1 MKTMKKVNYVR
12 LPRKI
17 IYTFLVMLLVLLA
30 SRLPM
35 PTCGSSGNILINA
48 TAFPSSDV
56 IIQIGEN
63 ISLYFGHV
71 TWSGAQVKLY
81 LSKDGYSS
89 ISSQTDI
96 RFGPTFDIIKIMG
109 DTIDSTTYLGFT
121 VGKNWI
127 NGTLPKTL
135 EVWGG
140 QCFVKALDGSSAA
153 VAVTDKSFTI
163 LAIFEIV
170 PNYGPGRT
178 SVELRGYSLPSND
191 YANLSYN
198 AGNGWKP
205 VANFVRA
212 NENGR
217 LSYFTLAP
225 DVAEVQP
232 EGITAESYA
241 KITFRMLVNRTG
253 QVVNGTF
260 NEYRRGIK
268 QVYSPDSKNLT
279 ISEGYLIGNNTD
291 LAFYNF
297 FVRVKGDLTVVGRWF
312 NPGTITVLWDN
323 TTLMGSATADANGFF
338 TALFI
343 VPITTEGN
351 HTVTI
356 RDSAVKFVLRVLCL
370 SLSDT
375 VPPVAHAG
383 PDLTVNEDTP
393 VIFDGSGSS
402 DNKGIVSY
410 VWTFIDAFPKTLTGV
425 SPEYVFE
432 NPGIYQV
439 RLNVTDL
446 GGNWDIDDLVV
457 TVLDV
462 TKPVAKIE
470 FNQTVNEDAVVTL
483 DGSKSTDNVGVT
495 SYTWTIFEDTTIILI
510 GSTVEH
516 NFSKP
521 GVYAIMLNVT
531 DAAGNWGA
539 DVLNITVL
547 DITKP
552 VAEAGFYQSVV
563 EGAEVRFFAGMSS
576 DNVGV
581 VAYIWNF
588 GDGTNSSG
596 VAVSHVY
603 SVPGDYV
610 VVLTVFDEAGNS
622 AVDSTVV
629 TVLRDTDRDLK
640 PDIIDDDDDGD
651 GMPDEWELGF
661 RLNPTEPSDALIDVD
676 GDGLTNLQEY
686 LGNTNP
692 NDFFSPLTAW
702 IIGVTLVPIIAV
714 IVAIYIVSRTAK
726 VSKEEYVENA
736 VAKFLQQF
744 PDIQELNPG
753 YYIWKLAEI
762 RQEAEKQYE
771 ELIKA
776 GYIIT
781 ARTSIR
787 KRLAKTLKK
796 KGEQK

>member
-1 MKTMKKVNYVR
+1 MKRTNLVR
-12 LPRKI
+12 RSKKI
-17 IYTFLVMLLVLLA
+17 IHTFLVMLLVSLA
-30 SRLPM
+30 FRLPI

-48 TAFPSSDV
+48 TTFPSPDV
-56 IIQIGEN
+56 IIQIGQN
-63 ISLYFGHV
+63 MSLYFGHV
-71 TWSGAQVKLY
+71 TWSGAQIKLY

-109 DTIDSTTYLGFT
+109 NTIDATSYPGFT

-163 LAIFEIV
+163 LAILEV
-170 PNYGPGRT
+170 APSYGPGKT
-178 SVELRGYSLPSND
+178 TVELRGYSLPSND

-205 VANFVRA
+205 LANFVQA

-217 LSYFTLAP
+217 LSYFTSAP
-225 DVAEVQP
+225 DVAEVQS
-232 EGITAESYA
+232 EGITAESFS
-241 KITFRMLVNRTG
+241 KVTFKMTVNSTG
-253 QVVNGTF
+253 QITNGTF
-260 NEYRRGIK
+260 NEYRRGVK

-279 ISEGYLIGNNTD
+279 ISEGRLIGNNTD

-297 FVRVKGDLTVVGRWF
+297 FVRVKGDLTIVGQWF
-312 NPGTITVLWDN
+312 NPGTVTVLWDN
-323 TTLMGSATADANGFF
+323 TTLMGSVTADTNGFF
-338 TALFI
+338 TASVV

-356 RDSAVKFVLRVLCL
+356 RDSAVRFVLRVLCL

-375 VPPVAHAG
+375 IPPVADAG
-383 PDLTVNEDTP
+383 PDLTVNEDTTM
-393 VIFDGSGSS
+393 VFDGSGSS

-410 VWTFIDAFPKTLTGV
+410 VWTFTDVVQKKLVGV

-432 NPGIYQV
+432 NPGIYYV
-439 RLNVTDL
+439 WLNVTDL
-446 GGNWDIDDLVV
+446 GGNWNTDELVI

-462 TKPVAKIE
+462 TKPVPKVE
-470 FNQTVNEDAVVTL
+470 LNQIVNEDTIVTL

-495 SYTWTIFEDTTIILI
+495 SYTWTIFEDTTIVLI

-521 GVYAIMLNVT
+521 GVYTIMLNVT

-539 DVLNITVL
+539 DVLNIKVL
-547 DITKP
+547 DITNP
-552 VAEAGFYQSVV
+552 VAEAGSYQSVV
-563 EGAEVRFFAGMSS
+563 EGAEVRFYAGMSR
-576 DNVGV
+576 DNVGIV
-581 VAYIWNF
+581 SYNWDF

-603 SVPGDYV
+603 SAPGEYV
-610 VVLTVFDEAGNS
+610 VVLTVFDKAGNR

-629 TVLRDTDRDLK
+629 TVLRDTDRDST
-640 PDIIDDDDDGD
+640 PDILDDDDDGD
-651 GMPDEWELGF
+651 GMPDEWELRF
-661 RLNPTEPSDALIDVD
+661 RLNPTEPSDAHMDMD
-676 GDGLTNLQEY
+676 GDGLTNLQEF

-714 IVAIYIVSRTAK
+714 IAAIYIVSRTAK
-726 VSKEEYVENA
+726 VSKEEYVEKE

-771 ELIKA
+771 ELTTT

-781 ARTSIR
+781 TRTSIR
-787 KRLAKTLKK
+787 KRLAKALKK
-796 KGEQK
+796 KQQK